1 MRKFV
6 LAEALFFCLV
16 VGAAGGAYWGVHYS
30 SSAAALRE
38 TRKMLCPSVSPTI
51 SPRRFPRACVSAR
64 FAIACDGAGCAQI
77 ACQLGYSC
85 EPDPHARDPRYSEL
99 LKNIRVPVER
109 CSPVP

>member
-30 SSAAALRE
+30 SSAAALKE

-51 SPRRFPRACVSAR
+51 SPRRFPRACATAR
-64 FAIACDGAGCAQI
+64 LNIACAGAGVACAQLE
-77 ACQLGYSC
+77 CQLGYSC
-85 EPDPHARDPRYSEL
+85 QPDPHARNPHLAEL
-99 LKNIRVPVER
+99 SKNILVER